1 MAIFGGWYVNKHFAW
16 FKPQDLLL
24 LLNKVEKH
32 AFSLKMADH
41 LPLVTSY
48 LVTIETDH
56 HWTCLKMRAR
66 DKGTPT
72 KNISCW
78 CFIL

>member
-1 MAIFGGWYVNKHFAW
+1 
-16 FKPQDLLL
+16 
-24 LLNKVEKH
+24 
-32 AFSLKMADH
+32 MADH
-41 LPLVTSY
+41 LPLMTSY

-78 CFIL
+78 CFILYEKLRITLGGGIHPPLSYFRTEKSKRRQRDYLD